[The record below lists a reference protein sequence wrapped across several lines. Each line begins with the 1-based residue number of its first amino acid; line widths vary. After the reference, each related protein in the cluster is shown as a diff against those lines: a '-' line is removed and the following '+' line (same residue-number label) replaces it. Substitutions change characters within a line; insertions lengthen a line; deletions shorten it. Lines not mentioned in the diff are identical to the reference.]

1 MNMARDPADKRVERV
16 SPRIAVAAPTTM
28 KWGAEKLFGYVETV
42 NLAGLYVAADRLPE
56 LGEYVDMI
64 FSLPGNP
71 KSFRVRASVV
81 HTDPIGSDRRPGF
94 GARFER
100 PPLGFLEAIQDL
112 GKGH

>member
-1 MNMARDPADKRVERV
+1 MRENMARQPAEKRA

-28 KWGAEKLFGYVETV
+28 KWGSEKLFGYVESV
-42 NLAGLYVAADRLPE
+42 NLAGLYVAADRFPE
-56 LGEYVDMI
+56 LGEYVDLI

-81 HTDPIGSDRRPGF
+81 HTDPLGANHRPGF

-100 PPLGFLEAIQDL
+100 PPIGFLEAIKDL
-112 GKGH
+112 GRDH

>member
-1 MNMARDPADKRVERV
+1 MAEDPAAKKRI

-28 KWGAEKLFGYVETV
+28 KCGAEKLFGYVESL
-42 NLAGLYVAADRLPE
+42 NLAGLYVTSDRLPE

-81 HTDPIGSDRRPGF
+81 HTDPIGEARRPGF

-100 PPLGFLEAIQDL
+100 PPVGFLEAISDL
-112 GKGH
+112 GKEH